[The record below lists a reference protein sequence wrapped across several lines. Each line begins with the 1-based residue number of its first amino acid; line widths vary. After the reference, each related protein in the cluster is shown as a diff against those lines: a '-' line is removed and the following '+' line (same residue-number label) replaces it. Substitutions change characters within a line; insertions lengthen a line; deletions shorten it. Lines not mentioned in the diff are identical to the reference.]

1 MSTHA
6 FGRRMERHVGV
17 RLEHSPHWA
26 WLGWGFALAFAVPF
40 LFADLLEINRD
51 LFYGLYAIAVA
62 GLFALWARSTG
73 YDVVA
78 AIKRRWPWA
87 VGLGV
92 VLAGVLAFMV
102 VRTEDPTP
110 RPDGL
115 ELIGAVLWRGV
126 LYGVTDGVLLS
137 VFPILVVFAAF
148 AGSRL
153 NRRFAGKIV
162 IGAVALIASLAMTAV
177 YHAGYSD
184 FRSGKIGKP
193 LTGDALWSVPTLV
206 TLNPLGGPIAHAGLH
221 VAAVLHSYD
230 TDTFLP
236 PHE

>member
-1 MSTHA
+1 
-6 FGRRMERHVGV
+6 MERHVGV
-17 RLEHSPHWA
+17 RLGHSPHWA

-73 YDVVA
+73 YDLVA

-110 RPDGL
+110 AR
-115 ELIGAVLWRGV
+115 
-126 LYGVTDGVLLS
+126 T
-137 VFPILVVFAAF
+137 
-148 AGSRL
+148 
-153 NRRFAGKIV
+153 
-162 IGAVALIASLAMTAV
+162 AS
-177 YHAGYSD
+177 S
-184 FRSGKIGKP
+184 
-193 LTGDALWSVPTLV
+193 
-206 TLNPLGGPIAHAGLH
+206 
-221 VAAVLHSYD
+221 
-230 TDTFLP
+230 
-236 PHE
+236 